1 MIGTYGLYSAG
12 FAGAFIDK
20 QFETHGVGHV
30 LCYIQQI

>member
-1 MIGTYGLYSAG
+1 MIGTYGPYSAG
-12 FAGAFIDK
+12 FAGAFVDK

>member
-1 MIGTYGLYSAG
+1 MIGTYGPYSAG

-20 QFETHGVGHV
+20 QVETHGVSHV